1 MQLFVG
7 FTVGWFS
14 LFKKMI
20 YFDLLYL
27 SFPGSYDDA
36 LYVSIMNRFSSYLYL
51 IYYLIW
57 EQDGFVFLAFAE
69 IL

>member
-1 MQLFVG
+1 
-7 FTVGWFS
+7 
-14 LFKKMI
+14 MI

-27 SFPGSYDDA
+27 SFPGSLGYI
-36 LYVSIMNRFSSYLYL
+36 VSFMNRFSCYLYL